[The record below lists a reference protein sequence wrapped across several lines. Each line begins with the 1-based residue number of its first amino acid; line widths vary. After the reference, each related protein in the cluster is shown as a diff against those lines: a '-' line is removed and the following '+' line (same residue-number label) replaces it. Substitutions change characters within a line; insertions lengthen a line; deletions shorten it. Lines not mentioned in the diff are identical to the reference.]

1 MTTTVLGPGL
11 TDAPTATY
19 QVPADHIGAS
29 YYNVML
35 ADASQYATEVL
46 DRLERD
52 CERLGTVEYERDV
65 AVGSAGTSIVGAA
78 ADRGADEIVIGSRG
92 VGRMRALMG
101 SVAHDVIHRASCP
114 VTVIPE
120 HMVELYTETPAAT
133 ASAV

>member
-1 MTTTVLGPGL
+1 VH
-11 TDAPTATY
+11 AY

-65 AVGSAGTSIVGAA
+65 AVGPAARSIVGAA
-78 ADRGADEIVIGSRG
+78 TDRGADEIVIGSRG
-92 VGRMRALMG
+92 IGRMRALMG
-101 SVAHDVIHRASCP
+101 SVAHDVIHRATCP

-120 HMVELYTETPAAT
+120 RMVELATDTPAAT
-133 ASAV
+133 AAAV